1 MAVIG
6 RDEIMNRIKARIG
19 EDTSDDAIKLV
30 EDLSDTLNDYE
41 SRLGEDWKSKYEAND
56 REWRQKYRDRF
67 FMGADNGETTP
78 DAVVTDNQ
86 NDLESEG
93 NVKSFDELFTEKE
106 ENSGY

>member
-41 SRLGEDWKSKYEAND
+41 SRLGEDWKSKYEVND

-67 FMGADNGETTP
+67 FMSADNGETTP